1 MKDPNVDPG
10 SGKTSES
17 HPSIASSLLMR
28 LKTQDGEAWRGLV
41 RLFGPEVYGWCRR
54 AGLQPHEAEDVVQQ
68 VWLAVARNLGSFRR
82 DLPGQSF
89 RGWLWRIA
97 ENKLRDH
104 WRGRTSQP
112 RAAGGTSAQ
121 QRLLQTPEP
130 EDSNSSH
137 PGPGGEAGAIYLRAL
152 ELIREEFTERTFQAF
167 WQVTIDGRLPADV
180 AVELDMSIGAVY
192 VAKSKVLRR
201 LREAFGDLMD

>member
-1 MKDPNVDPG
+1 MKDPSVDPG
-10 SGKTSES
+10 SGKTPEG

-41 RLFGPEVYGWCRR
+41 RLFGPEVHGWCRR
-54 AGLQPHEAEDVVQQ
+54 AGLQPQEAEDVVQQ
-68 VWLAVARNLGSFRR
+68 VWLAVARNLGTFRR

-89 RGWLWRIA
+89 RGWLWRIV

-112 RAAGGTSAQ
+112 RAVGGTSAQ
-121 QRLLQTPEP
+121 QRLQQTPEP
-130 EDSNSSH
+130 EESDSSH
-137 PGPGGEAGAIYLRAL
+137 AGPGGEAGAIYLRAL
-152 ELIREEFTERTFQAF
+152 NLIREEFTERTFQAF
-167 WQVTIDGRLPADV
+167 WQVAIDGRLPADV
-180 AVELDMSIGAVY
+180 AAELGMSIGAVY